1 MKDLIMWLWKRF
13 AKFVF
18 FVLWF
23 YVPQFFLHL
32 IYSFSHNSVKG
43 TTCHKKL
50 ANQYIF
56 NSYNLQGVPFEK
68 FFSSWSKAKLRFAVD
83 LCQGE
88 KIRER
93 DAFISWETL
102 YVYYPHMYAHSGLE
116 ENFFFHS
123 IFRPDFY
130 PHSISY
136 SFVNPQNR
144 LLLYTHKSWVHARP
158 LFSDGAFPP

>member
-1 MKDLIMWLWKRF
+1 MEQIHNEGSNHVIVKNIC
-13 AKFVF
+13 KFFYTLATVF
-18 FVLWF
+18 
-23 YVPQFFLHL
+23 HTTE
-32 IYSFSHNSVKG
+32 KG
-43 TTCHKKL
+43 ITCHKKL
-50 ANQYIF
+50 ANLYIF
-56 NSYNLQGVPFEK
+56 NKYNLQGVPFEK
-68 FFSSWSKAKLRFAVD
+68 FFLSWSKASLRFAVD

-88 KIRER
+88 RER
-93 DAFISWETL
+93 RFYLMRDFVCILST
-102 YVYYPHMYAHSGLE
+102 YVCTQWFRRKL
-116 ENFFFHS
+116 FFFHS